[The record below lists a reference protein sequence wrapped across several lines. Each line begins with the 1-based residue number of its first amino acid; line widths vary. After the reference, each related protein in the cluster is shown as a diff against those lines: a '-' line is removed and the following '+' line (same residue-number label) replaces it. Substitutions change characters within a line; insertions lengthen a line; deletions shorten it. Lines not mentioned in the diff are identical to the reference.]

1 MMLGT
6 SGHVQYVN
14 CVDHV
19 SGYLHVSGNVVLLLG
34 GSVGVCLVSFPS
46 MAMLDVS

>member
-1 MMLGT
+1 MMLEI
-6 SGHVQYVN
+6 SGQVQYVN

-19 SGYLHVSGNVVLLLG
+19 SGCLHASGNVVRLL
-34 GSVGVCLVSFPS
+34 SRGVSCQFFPS